1 MESGRTTGQTA
12 HSGVDIITTTEGPTD
27 FVKNIR
33 KTAHSAGESTICTGK
48 HMVFG
53 KGTVQTAPS
62 HGDIAIYTGLRIGS
76 LRTAPVAPHI
86 IKDTFSPS
94 NDKDNKPI

>member
-1 MESGRTTGQTA
+1 MGSGRTTGQTA
-12 HSGVDIITTTEGPTD
+12 HSGVDIITYTGPLD

-48 HMVFG
+48 HTVFG
-53 KGTVQTAPS
+53 KGTLQTAHS

-76 LRTAPVAPHI
+76 LRTTTAAPHI